1 MTVVPS
7 WKTEFPW
14 LVTDDTG
21 TANPPKVYWTCRS
34 VYSVLAR
41 KQVADKYRKYANG
54 SYVTGSGYLR
64 HDGLDHHQN
73 SEGHRYAAQYLA
85 VNAQKPGSSIAEKAI
100 QSMNR
105 ATFDTAQAVGEV
117 VEQEAACDVDYD
129 SDFSDMECGQ
139 SDNDME

>member
-1 MTVVPS
+1 MQS
-7 WKTEFPW
+7 
-14 LVTDDTG
+14 L
-21 TANPPKVYWTCRS
+21 RS

-41 KQVADKYRKYANG
+41 KQVADKSRKYANG

-85 VNAQKPGSSIAEKAI
+85 VKAQKPGSSIAEKAI

-105 ATFDTAQAVGEV
+105 ATFERLEILFRNVHAIAKKSRPI
-117 VEQEAACDVDYD
+117 
-129 SDFSDMECGQ
+129 SDFAWL
-139 SDNDME
+139 